1 MDDVFEMLGLF
12 ECSREQFGRLL
23 TGITPF
29 TLVEMGD
36 PDLAI
41 AKLIELDVPKLFA
54 IAITYASIEYVK
66 QENESKS

>member
-1 MDDVFEMLGLF
+1 MDDVFEMLKLK
-12 ECSREQFGRLL
+12 ESSRKHYGRLL

-41 AKLIELDVPKLFA
+41 AKLRELDVSIIFA

-66 QENESKS
+66 QKNESKS